1 MYISIF
7 NLLFGNGIVIYMNM
21 MSVFRRKLYTLLPFA
36 LLNPL
41 YWILH
46 SIAAYK
52 ALWQLI
58 SNPFYWEKTEHGI
71 SEFLKIEHKPK

>member
-1 MYISIF
+1 MPWA
-7 NLLFGNGIVIYMNM
+7 V
-21 MSVFRRKLYTLLPFA
+21 
-36 LLNPL
+36 LNPF

-58 SNPFYWEKTEHGI
+58 VRPHYWEKTDHG
-71 SEFLKIEHKPK
+71 LTGVDHTTAVAPAAG